1 MLTHN
6 NYGNIVNYNNNM
18 IISKSW
24 YNKTVQGL
32 ALNAKKDIIYKTA
45 SVYGIKE
52 IVVFG
57 SVAKGSASKDSD
69 IDLYVDIDLKKF
81 HPDDMYKLAQSLKEK
96 IGFDFD
102 ISCSLTINSAILNEI
117 NRDGKV
123 L

>member
-6 NYGNIVNYNNNM
+6 NYGNIVNYNNNKIM
-18 IISKSW
+18 SKSW

-32 ALNAKKDIIYKTA
+32 ALNAKKDFIYKTA

-69 IDLYVDIDLKKF
+69 IDLYVDIDLNKF
-81 HPDDMYKLAQSLKEK
+81 HPDDLYKLAQSLKEK